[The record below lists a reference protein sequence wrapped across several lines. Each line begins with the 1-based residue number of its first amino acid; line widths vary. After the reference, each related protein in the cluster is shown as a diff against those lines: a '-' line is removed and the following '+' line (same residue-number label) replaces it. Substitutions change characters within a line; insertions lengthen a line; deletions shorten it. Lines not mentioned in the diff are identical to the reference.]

1 MIQKIKFLPSI
12 LALLL
17 CLTATAF
24 GQERAGGIEGTITD
38 PAGNVVPG
46 VTVTIRSR
54 GTTEGARQDATI
66 GFTRTLTADE
76 NGFFRATEVPPG
88 FYTVTAAAT
97 SGFRSVVTN
106 DVEVVLGKTTP
117 VNIGLQTGDVSET
130 VTVTSD
136 VVAIDPTDNKIQT
149 NITSQ
154 VAELLPKGTNINS
167 LFKVSPATRQ
177 EPLSGGFQIDGA
189 SGSENTFIIDGQE
202 VTNFRT
208 GLLNANNNLP
218 FQLVQEV
225 QIKSSGFEAEFGGA
239 TGGVINIVT
248 KGGSNDWHGEFG
260 MQFRPSKLQAGPR
273 QFLRNFQGGSAAAGN
288 FVNLAD
294 YIRPQRDNG
303 TDFFPTANLGGPIIR
318 DRLWFFSS
326 YTPQF
331 INQNRTLNYV
341 SNDPRGRTINDAGT
355 YNFSRKI
362 DYTQLRLDAAP
373 ANTLRLT
380 GTFTYNPIRDR
391 GALPLFTETTAS
403 QQSADFGGSIGTL
416 FGPEF
421 LGQQGGRQNANN
433 VTGAAVWTPTS
444 KLVLS
449 FRGGRSFL
457 NEKLNSYGLPRS
469 LRFLCS
475 AASTTAAAA
484 QGGCSPGQQ
493 NFASNFQVDYDVST
507 RKTFDGDVSYLVNNF
522 GGRHQFKGGYQFN
535 GLSNT
540 TSQGYA
546 NVGQLTLIYGAQTI
560 ANQTGQDPAPGAIG
574 VGVLQRFGTIG
585 EASSASHSV
594 YIQDSWQPVNRLSLN
609 LGVRFEH
616 ETVPSFSETNPGITF
631 GWGDKIAPR
640 LGAAYDLTGDGKTK
654 IFGSYGWFYDRFKY
668 ELPRGSFGGDFFRR
682 DYFDL
687 FPGINYNSF
696 TLAQI
701 LGNAVD
707 PVNGAAD
714 PTCDSSNPA
723 VRRAPGALSRCQFD
737 FRIPTNLGLQNL
749 FSSGAVD
756 PDLMAA
762 RQSEFTVGLERDLGG
777 GFLFRGRYTHKN
789 VDRAI
794 EDIGIPTAG
803 GSEAYIIGNPG
814 FGLADETAREF
825 GFPSV
830 KAIRKYDAMEVQID
844 KRFTRRYYFNANYT
858 YSRLFGNYSGLASS
872 LEKDA
877 NGVGRTSPNV
887 SRLFDLPF
895 QAFTAN
901 GAPIDGRLPT
911 DRPHVFK
918 AYGAYTQDWRGNNS
932 TEISAFT
939 TATSGTPLTTTY
951 SLYSLAPS
959 ILFGQGDLGRTEMF
973 TQSDLAIRH
982 KYRFGSNERFT
993 MVAEFDVLN
1002 LFNESNELGRQTQI
1016 SLSNVTGPNIGFA
1029 APGTT
1034 GAQREIATINA
1045 IFNGGIESRLL
1056 TFFNDPANPQRRV
1069 GTYNL
1074 PNLYQGPR
1082 EVRFGFRLLF

>member
-12 LALLL
+12 VALLL
-17 CLTATAF
+17 CLTAAAF
-24 GQERAGGIEGTITD
+24 GQERAGAIEGTITD

-46 VTVTIRSR
+46 VTVTISSR
-54 GTTEGARQDATI
+54 GTTEGARRDATT
-66 GFTRTLTADE
+66 GFNRTLTTDDS
-76 NGFFRATEVPPG
+76 GFFRAQEVPPG
-88 FYTVTAAAT
+88 FYTVTTSAI
-97 SGFRSVVTN
+97 SGFSGATN
-106 DVEVVLGKTTP
+106 PSVEVVLGKTTP
-117 VNIGLQTGDVSET
+117 VNFSLQTGNVSET

-136 VVAIDPTDNKIQT
+136 AIAIDPTDNKIQT

-154 VAELLPKGTNINS
+154 VAELLPKGTNITS
-167 LFKVSPATRQ
+167 LFKVSAATRQ

-208 GLLNANNNLP
+208 GLLNTNNNLP

-248 KGGSNDWHGEFG
+248 KGGSNDFHGEFG
-260 MQFRPSKLQAGPR
+260 MQFRPSEFQAGPR
-273 QFLRNFQGGSAAAGN
+273 QFLRNFQTFDTPGN
-288 FVNLAD
+288 VSTFVNRAD

-303 TDFFPTANLGGPIIR
+303 TDFFPTANLGGPIVR
-318 DRLWFFSS
+318 DRLWFFTS

-341 SNDPRGRTINDAGT
+341 SSDPRNRTINDSGT
-355 YNFSRKI
+355 YRFSRKI
-362 DYTQLRLDAAP
+362 DYTQVRLDAAP
-373 ANTLRLT
+373 SNTLRLT

-403 QQSADFGGSIGTL
+403 QQSANFGGSIGTL
-416 FGPEF
+416 FGSEF
-421 LGQQGGRQNANN
+421 LGQQGGRQNSNN

-444 KLVLS
+444 KLVLN

-457 NEKLNSYGLPRS
+457 NEKLGSYGLPRS
-469 LRFLCS
+469 LRYVCS
-475 AASTTAAAA
+475 GTAAATA
-484 QGGCSPGQQ
+484 LAGCSNGLQ
-493 NFASNFQVDYDVST
+493 NFATNFQVDYDVST
-507 RKTFDGDVSYLVNNF
+507 RKTFDADASYLANNF
-522 GGRHQFKGGYQFN
+522 VGRHQFKGGYQFN
-535 GLSNT
+535 GIANN

-546 NVGQLTLIYGAQTI
+546 DVGQLTLIYGTQTI
-560 ANQTGQDPAPGAIG
+560 ANQTGQAPAPGAIG
-574 VGVLQRFGTIG
+574 VGVLQRFGTVG
-585 EASSASHSV
+585 QASSASHSI
-594 YIQDSWQPVNRLSLN
+594 YFQDSWQPVNRLSLN
-609 LGVRFEH
+609 LGIRAEH
-616 ETVPSFSETNPGITF
+616 ETVPSFSASNPGITF
-631 GWGDKIAPR
+631 GLGDKIAPR
-640 LGAAYDLTGDGKTK
+640 LGVAYDVTGDGRTK
-654 IFGSYGWFYDRFKY
+654 VFASYGWFYDRFKY

-687 FPGINYNSF
+687 FPGVAYNSF
-696 TLAQI
+696 TVAQI
-701 LGNAVD
+701 IGNAAD
-707 PVNGAAD
+707 PANGAAD
-714 PTCDSSNPA
+714 PTCDSDNPA
-723 VRRAPGALSRCQFD
+723 VRRAAGALSRCQFD
-737 FRIPTNLGLQNL
+737 FRIPTNLGVQNL

-756 PDLMAA
+756 PNLKAA
-762 RQSEFTVGLERDLGG
+762 RQSEFTVGVERDLGG
-777 GFLFRGRYTHKN
+777 GYLFRGRYTHKN

-814 FGLADETAREF
+814 FGLADKTARDF
-825 GFPSV
+825 GYPSV
-830 KAIRKYDAMEVQID
+830 KAVRKYDAMELQFD
-844 KRFTRRYYFNANYT
+844 KRFTRKYYFNANYT

-901 GAPIDGRLPT
+901 GQPVDGRLPT

-918 AYGAYTQDWRGNNS
+918 AYGAYTQDWHGNNS
-932 TEISAFT
+932 TEFSAFT

-951 SLYSLAPS
+951 SLYSLAPQ
-959 ILFGQGDLGRTEMF
+959 ILFGQGDLGRTEMY
-973 TQSDLAIRH
+973 TQSDVAVRH

-993 MVAEFDVLN
+993 MVAEIDVLN
-1002 LFNESNELGRQTQI
+1002 VFNESNELGRQTAI
-1016 SLSNVTGPNIGFA
+1016 SGTNVVGANIGF
-1029 APGTT
+1029 TT
-1034 GAQREIATINA
+1034 GTAAQREVATILG
-1045 IFNGGIESRLL
+1045 IFNGGIQTQVLNFL
-1056 TFFNDPANPQRRV
+1056 NAPTNPERRS

-1074 PNLYQGPR
+1074 SNLYQGPR